1 MSNHLDLEEQE
12 QLEQLKAFWGQYGN
26 AITWGL
32 ILVFGA
38 FAAWNGFQYWQRQP
52 AAGLAMFDEVARLHV
67 PDRKRNP
74 VPCYECS
81 ACSLASSQDERPGR

>member
-38 FAAWNGFQYWQRQP
+38 FAAWN
-52 AAGLAMFDEVARLHV
+52 
-67 PDRKRNP
+67 
-74 VPCYECS
+74 
-81 ACSLASSQDERPGR
+81 